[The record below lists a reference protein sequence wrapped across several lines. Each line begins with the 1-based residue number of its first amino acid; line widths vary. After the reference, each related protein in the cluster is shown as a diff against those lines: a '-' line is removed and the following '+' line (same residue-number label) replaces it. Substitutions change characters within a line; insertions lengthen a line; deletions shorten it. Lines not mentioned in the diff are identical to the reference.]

1 MSARIVANNFAD
13 LITQLKDATPE
24 QLKVTEAYWAA
35 LPGFTRFP
43 GPQGPPDTGP
53 GTGDGGRPGPRVTDH
68 IDVTPANLGLDDD
81 LVAHALHALSQF
93 GDLTPSEARRL
104 LSKWARRDQL
114 TDGQVAEVLAYY
126 PPTLRAVS

>member
-1 MSARIVANNFAD
+1 MSAAIKLETFLAHLDR
-13 LITQLKDATPE
+13 PG
-24 QLKVTEAYWAA
+24 AA
-35 LPGFTRFP
+35 PAPTR
-43 GPQGPPDTGP
+43 GGVETGP
-53 GTGDGGRPGPRVTDH
+53 GTSDSRPGPRVTDAH

-126 PPTLRAVS
+126 PPTLRAVA